1 MPQTIKTLGV
11 HHLGLTVPDLDRTAA
26 FFTEILGFE
35 TVGGNPDYPAVFVS
49 DGTVMVTLWR
59 AADPEAATAFDR
71 KANIGMHHVAF
82 RVADAASLEALH
94 ARLATVDDC
103 RVEFAPE
110 PLRGGPIRHMM
121 CEIPGGIRVEFI
133 AV

>member
-11 HHLGLTVPDLDRTAA
+11 HHLGLTVPDLDRAAA

-82 RVADAASLEALH
+82 RVADAESLEALH
-94 ARLATVDDC
+94 ARLAIVDDC
-103 RVEFAPE
+103 RIEFAPE
-110 PLRGGPIRHMM
+110 PLRDGPARHMM